1 MTALI
6 GTVFLASLLG
16 SLHCAGMCGAFVAF
30 AVGSPATP
38 GGRAACAAG
47 YHGGRLVTYALLGA
61 IAGSLGAALDWGGSM
76 LGLSRIAAVM
86 AGAMMIGFG
95 VVTLLRLRGVRLSVL
110 RPPAGLARF
119 VGAGQRFAM
128 GFRPLPRA
136 TLIGLLTTL
145 LPCGWLWAFAITAAG
160 TGSAAW
166 GAATMAVFWL
176 GTLPVLVT
184 LGLGVQKLSG
194 ALGPRLPAMTAV
206 ALVVVGLLTVIGR
219 LGVDG
224 RAMAAVGPAVEVHEG
239 QVVDHSDQVHCP
251 ICETP

>member
-6 GTVFLASLLG
+6 GTVLLASLLG

-30 AVGSPATP
+30 AVGSPTTP
-38 GGRAACAAG
+38 GSRAACAVG

-61 IAGSLGAALDWGGSM
+61 VAGSLGAALDWGGSM
-76 LGLSRIAAVM
+76 IGLSRVAAAL

-95 VVTLLRLRGVRLSVL
+95 VITLLRLRGVRMSGL
-110 RPPAGLARF
+110 RPPAWLSRF
-119 VGAGQRFAM
+119 VGSGQRVAM

-160 TGSAAW
+160 TGSPAW

-176 GTLPVLVT
+176 GTLPVLVA

-194 ALGPRLPAMTAV
+194 VLGPRLPAITAV
-206 ALVVVGLLTVIGR
+206 ALVVVGLLTVVGR

-224 RAMAAVGPAVEVHEG
+224 SAMAAVGPAVEVHDG
-239 QVVDHSDQVHCP
+239 RAVDRSSDVHCP
-251 ICETP
+251 ICETQ